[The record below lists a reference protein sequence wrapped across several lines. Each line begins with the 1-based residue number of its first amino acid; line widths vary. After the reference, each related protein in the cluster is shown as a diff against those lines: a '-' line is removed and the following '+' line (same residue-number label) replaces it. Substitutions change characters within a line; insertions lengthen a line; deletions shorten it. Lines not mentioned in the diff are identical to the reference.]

1 VATGSYHQA
10 VSHIG
15 VNLGFGKLHEDLS
28 DDQMYAG
35 ELKLAEL
42 ADRLGFDS
50 LWAVEHHF
58 DDYAMCPD
66 NVVLLANVAGRTE
79 RVKLGT
85 GAVILPWNDPLRV
98 AEKMIMLDILSG
110 GRVLFG
116 MGRGL
121 SRMEYAPFGI
131 PMSES
136 RARFDEAAAMIAEA
150 LETGWIEGDGPYYP
164 RPRTQLRPSP
174 PRSFAGRLYCVAGS
188 PDSVTSCARLGASLL
203 TIVTQPV
210 RNLMPVF
217 TSYREQYQT
226 ARGTQAPPI
235 ALNMNMYCHTDADV
249 ARERALLYVHRFFA
263 SNVRHYEFTGEH
275 FARTEGYQR
284 YDEIAR
290 VFREIGVEAAADAYA
305 ACALIGTPDQIL
317 QKIADIGDVLGR
329 YELTVLPSFGGMPYD
344 QAEQSLELFA
354 KEVMPGAR
362 ELQG

>member
-1 VATGSYHQA
+1 VA

-15 VNLGFGKLHEDLS
+15 INLGFGNLHERLTDE
-28 DDQMYAG
+28 QMYAG
-35 ELKLAEL
+35 ELRLAEL
-42 ADRLGFDS
+42 ADRLGYDS
-50 LWAVEHHF
+50 LWSVEHHF

-79 RVKLGT
+79 RVLLGT
-85 GAVILPWNDPLRV
+85 GAVILPWNSPLRV

-110 GRVLFG
+110 GRVIFG

-121 SRMEYAPFGI
+121 SRTEYAPFGI

-136 RARFDEAAAMIAEA
+136 RGRFDEAAAMIVSA

-164 RPRTQLRPSP
+164 TPRTQLRPSP
-174 PRSFAGRLYCVAGS
+174 PRSFRGRLYCVAGS
-188 PDSVTSCARLGASLL
+188 PDSITSCVRLGASLL

-210 RNLMPVF
+210 RNLMPLF
-217 TSYREQYQT
+217 TSYREQY
-226 ARGTQAPPI
+226 REVHGTDAPPI
-235 ALNMNMYCHTDADV
+235 GLNINMYCHEDAEV

-275 FARTEGYQR
+275 FAQIEGYQR

-290 VFREIGVEAAADAYA
+290 AFRQMGVDAAAENYA
-305 ACALIGTPDQIL
+305 ACALSGTPDQIL
-317 QKIADIGDVLGR
+317 AKIAEIKDVLGSF
-329 YELTVLPSFGGMPYD
+329 ELTVLPSFGGMPYE
-344 QAEQSLELFA
+344 QAEQSLQLFA

>member
-1 VATGSYHQA
+1 M
-10 VSHIG
+10 SHIG
-15 VNLGFGKLHEDLS
+15 INLGFGNLHERLTDE
-28 DDQMYAG
+28 QMYAG
-35 ELKLAEL
+35 ELRLAEL
-42 ADRLGFDS
+42 ADQLGFDS

-79 RVKLGT
+79 RVLLGT
-85 GAVILPWNDPLRV
+85 GAVILPWNSPLRV

-110 GRVLFG
+110 GRVIFG

-121 SRMEYAPFGI
+121 SRTEYAPFGI

-136 RARFDEAAAMIAEA
+136 RGRFDEAAAMIVTA

-164 RPRTQLRPSP
+164 TPRTQLRPSP
-174 PRSFAGRLYCVAGS
+174 PRSFRGRLYCVAGS
-188 PDSVTSCARLGASLL
+188 PDSVSTCVALGASLL

-217 TSYREQYQT
+217 ASYREQYG
-226 ARGTQAPPI
+226 AVHGAAAPPI
-235 ALNMNMYCHTDADV
+235 GLNINMYCHEDAEV

-275 FARTEGYQR
+275 FAQIEGYQR

-290 VFREIGVEAAADAYA
+290 AFRQMGVDAAADNYA
-305 ACALIGTPDQIL
+305 ACALSGTPDQIL
-317 QKIADIGDVLGR
+317 AKIAEIKDVLGSF
-329 YELTVLPSFGGMPYD
+329 ELTLLPSFGGMPYE
-344 QAEQSLELFA
+344 QAEQSLQLFA
-354 KEVMPGAR
+354 KEVLPGAR